1 MANFRERDFY
11 EFNQTTS
18 ILQTKESSGHKYLTP
33 LESLFE
39 DFEISSPESFDS
51 DFENSKHHKGN
62 TLKPIEGP
70 YLTIVDYNAYSP
82 IRQMVTPIEPYSQF
96 QIVTTYELCPL
107 ARIIKEIEEV
117 NEQML
122 YYFSKENLLRDI
134 YLRSLMNSQGFIAIS
149 IFSNFPRIK
158 KILNKLPLLEQRSK
172 VVKNALKLS
181 EPEVFELFNDTVRL
195 RKSWKRWVL

>member
-18 ILQTKESSGHKYLTP
+18 ILQAKESSGHKYLTP

-51 DFENSKHHKGN
+51 DFENSKLHKGN

-70 YLTIVDYNAYSP
+70 YLTTVDYNAFSP

-134 YLRSLMNSQGFIAIS
+134 YLRSLMNSKGFIAIS